1 LGGVGFREYRFRSH
15 RLRRQRR
22 AALKRHDLVG
32 STTYISAAM
41 AFSIQ
46 LTHSIAYAERSRH
59 RLDVCRPRNAVGA
72 PVIVFFY
79 GGAWQ
84 SGNKGL
90 YRYVAK
96 ALARRGY
103 VAVVP
108 DYRIYPEVCYPDFLD
123 DGALVVRWVKD
134 NVARFGGDPDKLF
147 LKGHSAGAHIAAM
160 LSIDGRWLGKVGLN
174 PRRDITGLI
183 GLAGPY
189 DLMPLRD
196 EKLKVIFGGT
206 DRPETQPIF
215 HVSPGAPPALLM
227 TGGRD
232 RLVEPGNST
241 RLAARLVAAG
251 NAATVLTYRHVGH
264 FVIMAAV
271 APFLRVLVPVLRDVD
286 AFIAETLR
294 KPRQTIRH
302 TAQETAAA
310 FEIAGR

>member
-1 LGGVGFREYRFRSH
+1 
-15 RLRRQRR
+15 
-22 AALKRHDLVG
+22 
-32 STTYISAAM
+32 
-41 AFSIQ
+41 
-46 LTHSIAYAERSRH
+46 
-59 RLDVCRPRNAVGA
+59 
-72 PVIVFFY
+72 
-79 GGAWQ
+79 
-84 SGNKGL
+84 
-90 YRYVAK
+90 
-96 ALARRGY
+96 
-103 VAVVP
+103 VVP

-123 DGALVVRWVKD
+123 DGAFVVRWVKD
-134 NVARFGGDPDKLF
+134 NIARFGGDPDKLF

-174 PRRDITGLI
+174 PRRDIAGLI

-227 TGGRD
+227 TGSRD

-241 RLAARLVAAG
+241 RLAARLIAAG

-271 APFLRVLVPVLRDVD
+271 APFLRFLVPVMRDVD

-294 KPRQTIRH
+294 TPRQTIRQ
-302 TAQETAAA
+302 TVQQTAAT

>member
-1 LGGVGFREYRFRSH
+1 MALG
-15 RLRRQRR
+15 
-22 AALKRHDLVG
+22 
-32 STTYISAAM
+32 
-41 AFSIQ
+41 IQ

-59 RLDVCRPRNAVGA
+59 RLDVCRPRKAVGA

-84 SGNKGL
+84 SGYKEL

-123 DGALVVRWVKD
+123 DGAFVVRWVKD
-134 NVARFGGDPDKLF
+134 NIARFGGDPDKLF

-174 PRRDITGLI
+174 PRRDIAGLI

-196 EKLKVIFGGT
+196 EKLKVIFGGA

-227 TGGRD
+227 TGSRD

-241 RLAARLVAAG
+241 RLAARLIAAG

-271 APFLRVLVPVLRDVD
+271 APFLRFLVPVLRDVD

-294 KPRQTIRH
+294 GPRWTLEH
-302 TAQETAAA
+302 AAA
-310 FEIAGR
+310 DAVEVAGS

>member
-1 LGGVGFREYRFRSH
+1 MVFR
-15 RLRRQRR
+15 
-22 AALKRHDLVG
+22 
-32 STTYISAAM
+32 
-41 AFSIQ
+41 IQ
-46 LTHSIAYAERSRH
+46 LTQSIAYAEHSRH
-59 RLDVCRPRNAVGA
+59 RLDVCRPRGVAAA

-84 SGNKGL
+84 SGYKEL

-108 DYRIYPEVCYPDFLD
+108 DYRIYPEVCYPEFLD

-134 NVARFGGDPDKLF
+134 NIARFGGDPNKVF

-160 LSIDGRWLGKVGLN
+160 LSIDARWLDKVGLD

-183 GLAGPY
+183 GIAGPY

-196 EKLKVIFGGT
+196 DKLKVIFGGV
-206 DRPETQPIF
+206 DRPETQPIY
-215 HVSPGAPPALLM
+215 HVAPGAPPALLM

-232 RLVEPGNST
+232 HLVEPGNSV

-251 NAATVLTYRHVGH
+251 NAATVLTYRRVGH
-264 FVIMAAV
+264 FIIIAAV
-271 APFLRVLVPVLRDVD
+271 APFLRFLVPVMRDMD
-286 AFIAETLR
+286 AFIAATLR
-294 KPRQTIRH
+294 TAPRNAPLPT
-302 TAQETAAA
+302 TTL
-310 FEIAGR
+310 EIASG

>member
-1 LGGVGFREYRFRSH
+1 
-15 RLRRQRR
+15 
-22 AALKRHDLVG
+22 
-32 STTYISAAM
+32 M
-41 AFSIQ
+41 AFGIQ
-46 LTHSIAYAERSRH
+46 LAHSIAYAERSRH
-59 RLDVCRPRNAVGA
+59 RLDVCRPRKAVGA

-84 SGNKGL
+84 SGYKEL

-123 DGALVVRWVKD
+123 DGAFVVRWVKD
-134 NVARFGGDPDKLF
+134 NIARFGGDPDKLF

-174 PRRDITGLI
+174 PRRDIAGLI

-196 EKLKVIFGGT
+196 EKLKVIFGGA

-215 HVSPGAPPALLM
+215 HVSQGAPPALLM

-241 RLAARLVAAG
+241 RLAARLTAAG

-271 APFLRVLVPVLRDVD
+271 APFLRFLVPVLRDVD
-286 AFIAETLR
+286 AFIGETLR
-294 KPRQTIRH
+294 APRQTV
-302 TAQETAAA
+302 QQAAGA
-310 FEIAGR
+310 VELAST